1 MRLRTIPTLAGFI
14 VLIALTGCG
23 HTPAQESAP
32 PLANRA
38 ADHALAMVGKPYR
51 YGGNTPKGF
60 DCSGLVQ
67 YSYARVGVKLPHGT
81 RHLLQVSQPV
91 SRNKLKRGDLVFF
104 TQEGKR
110 SSHVALYL
118 GRQSFR
124 ACALQRQKCLRRRF
138 QRRLLATSFHGSTA
152 HRDRLTCR
160 AAVRPF
166 MSCCLP
172 SRPCSPC
179 PRRAPTRPALSS

>member
-1 MRLRTIPTLAGFI
+1 MQLRTIPALASLI

-23 HTPAQESAP
+23 HTPAQESPP
-32 PLANRA
+32 PLAYHA

-81 RHLLQVSQPV
+81 RSLLQVSQPI
-91 SRNKLKRGDLVFF
+91 SRKNLKRGDLVFF

-118 GRQSFR
+118 GDDRFVHSPSSGKKVHVAGFND
-124 ACALQRQKCLRRRF
+124 AYWQRHF
-138 QRRLLATSFHGSTA
+138 TEARRLEI
-152 HRDRLTCR
+152 D
-160 AAVRPF
+160 
-166 MSCCLP
+166 
-172 SRPCSPC
+172 
-179 PRRAPTRPALSS
+179 

>member
-1 MRLRTIPTLAGFI
+1 MRLRTIPALASFI
-14 VLIALTGCG
+14 VLIALAGCG

-32 PLANRA
+32 PLASRA

-81 RHLLQVSQPV
+81 RHLLRVSQPV
-91 SRNKLKRGDLVFF
+91 SRKKLKRGDLVFF
-104 TQEGKR
+104 TQEGKP

-118 GRQSFR
+118 GGNRFVHAPSSGKNVYVAGFNDSYW
-124 ACALQRQKCLRRRF
+124 QRHFTEARRVEI
-138 QRRLLATSFHGSTA
+138 
-152 HRDRLTCR
+152 D
-160 AAVRPF
+160 
-166 MSCCLP
+166 
-172 SRPCSPC
+172 
-179 PRRAPTRPALSS
+179 